1 MKLFAMAITSQQAE
15 KIETTLRELGLDP
28 EALHDWV
35 MRRVYAADA
44 EGRRLTHYT
53 RVRGSHG
60 EAYVW
65 NREGTDELPIGYE
78 APRPPLEVAR

>member
-1 MKLFAMAITSQQAE
+1 MAITSQQAE
-15 KIETTLRELGLDP
+15 KIETILRDLGFDP
-28 EALHDWV
+28 KTFHDWV

-60 EAYVW
+60 ETYVW
-65 NREGTDELPIGYE
+65 DPQGIDELPTGYE
-78 APRPPLEVAR
+78 APRPPLKVAR